1 MDNQARDFKGVWI
14 PVEVYLDNR
23 LNALDK
29 IILMEID
36 SLDSGDEGCYASN
49 EYLAEFCQC
58 TSTKVSTA
66 ISKLIKLEYLEVVKF
81 DGRKR
86 FLKSRLSKNER
97 QTLKNLKADFKN
109 FKDINNSILKIDNNK
124 KEIYKEKYFENEKV
138 NEIFL
143 EFLELRKSIKA
154 KNTERAIKV
163 LTNKLNKYDDD
174 TKYKMIEKSIVNSW
188 KDVYELKEKKET
200 FNEMLE
206 RKMKED
212 D

>member
-1 MDNQARDFKGVWI
+1 MDNQARDFKGIWI
-14 PVEVYLDNR
+14 PVEVYLDER

-36 SLDSGDEGCYASN
+36 SLDCTEEGCYASN
-49 EYLAEFCQC
+49 EYLSKFCQC
-58 TSTKVSTA
+58 KETKVSLS
-66 ISKLIKLEYLEVVKF
+66 IKKLVELGYLEVVKF

-86 FLKSRLSKNER
+86 FLKSRLLKNKR
-97 QTLKNLKADFKN
+97 QTFKKCKADFYN
-109 FKDINNSILKIDNNK
+109 LKDINNNILKIDNNK
-124 KEIYKEKYFENEKV
+124 KEIIKEKYFENEKV
-138 NEIFL
+138 NTIFL
-143 EFLELRKSIKA
+143 EFLDLRKSIKA

-163 LTNKLNKYDDD
+163 LINKLNKYDDE

-200 FNEMLE
+200 FSEMLE
-206 RKMKED
+206 RKMSED